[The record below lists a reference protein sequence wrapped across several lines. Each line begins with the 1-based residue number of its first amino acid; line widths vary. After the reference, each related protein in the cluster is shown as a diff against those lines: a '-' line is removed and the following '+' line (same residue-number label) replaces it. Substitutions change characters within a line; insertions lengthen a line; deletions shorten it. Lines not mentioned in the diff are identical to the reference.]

1 LLELG
6 WAVGG
11 ESLTQY
17 IIRRFIHSILIVG
30 GCATLVFFLM
40 RAIPGDPIIQMLG
53 PEYTPEAADALRH
66 KLGLDEPVAIQYVK
80 WMADALRGDFGSSI
94 TGAESVSGAILSGLP
109 KTMSIALL
117 SFVIAT
123 IIAVPAGILAA
134 LNRNSPA
141 DFIVSLVAFVGVS
154 MPSFWFGIILIL
166 LFAVNLGW
174 LPSLGYKSFT
184 DDGPWPWFKH
194 LILPSLAIGAGY
206 SAILMRFVRAALLE
220 AMSSDYIRTARAK
233 GLSERRVVIGHGLR
247 NSMIPVVTV
256 AGIQVALLLSGTVI
270 IETVFAIRGIG
281 RLLIGAIFD
290 KDYPMVQGTIL
301 VVAVIFVFANLFVDI
316 IYTLLDPRIKYD

>member
-1 LLELG
+1 
-6 WAVGG
+6 V
-11 ESLTQY
+11 
-17 IIRRFIHSILIVG
+17 LIVW

-53 PEYTPEAADALRH
+53 PEYTPEAADALRR
-66 KLGLDEPVAIQYVK
+66 KLGLDQPVFIQYVR
-80 WMADALRGDFGSSI
+80 WMGDALRGDFGSSI
-94 TGAESVSGAILSGLP
+94 TGAESVSGAILAGLP

-134 LNRNSPA
+134 LKRNTPA
-141 DFIVSLVAFVGVS
+141 DFIVSLIAFLGVS

-166 LFAVNLGW
+166 VFAVNLGW

-184 DDGPWPWFKH
+184 DDGPVAWFRH
-194 LILPSLAIGAGY
+194 LLLPSLAIGAGY

-220 AMSSDYIRTARAK
+220 AMSSDYIRTARSK
-233 GLSERRVVIGHGLR
+233 GLSNRRVVIGHGLR